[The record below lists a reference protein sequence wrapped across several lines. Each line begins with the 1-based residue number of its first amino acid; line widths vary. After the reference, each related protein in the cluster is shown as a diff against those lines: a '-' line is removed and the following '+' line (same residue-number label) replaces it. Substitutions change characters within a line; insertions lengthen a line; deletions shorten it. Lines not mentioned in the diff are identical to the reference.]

1 MLMFNVGDHVVYPYH
16 GAGTI
21 QDIEE
26 KDILGQKLNY
36 FVVYFPLNHVTLMLP
51 ENRIDSSGLRKI
63 IQTKEIE
70 ELATALKPAEDNASK
85 KDAARPYSKENETLL
100 KSGCILDAAA
110 VISNLTS
117 KEGERTNGLHME
129 DRKNLDRAKQF
140 IVSELMLVKNIT
152 EEEAYRFISD
162 NSKGA

>member
-1 MLMFNVGDHVVYPYH
+1 MFKVGDHVVYPYH

-21 QDIEE
+21 KDIEE
-26 KDILGQKLNY
+26 KDILGEKLSY

-51 ENRIDSSGLRKI
+51 ESRIKSSGLRKI
-63 IQTKEIE
+63 IQPKQIE
-70 ELATALKPAEDNASK
+70 DVATALKPTECTTK
-85 KDAARPYSKENETLL
+85 KEAARPYSKENETLL
-100 KSGCILDAAA
+100 KSGSILDAAM
-110 VISNLTS
+110 VIANLTS

-140 IVSELMLVKNIT
+140 IVSELMLVKNIS
-152 EEEAYRFISD
+152 EEEALQFISD

>member
-1 MLMFNVGDHVVYPYH
+1 MFKVGDHVVYPYH

-26 KDILGQKLNY
+26 KDILGEKLNY
-36 FVVYFPLNHVTLMLP
+36 FVVFFPLNHVTLMLP
-51 ENRIDSSGLRKI
+51 ENRVKTSGLRKI
-63 IQTKEIE
+63 IQPKQID
-70 ELATALKPAEDNASK
+70 ELATALKPTESSTSK

-100 KSGCILDAAA
+100 KSGDIMDAAM

-140 IVSELMLVKNIT
+140 IVSELMLVNDLS
-152 EEEAYRFISD
+152 EEEAYQFITD